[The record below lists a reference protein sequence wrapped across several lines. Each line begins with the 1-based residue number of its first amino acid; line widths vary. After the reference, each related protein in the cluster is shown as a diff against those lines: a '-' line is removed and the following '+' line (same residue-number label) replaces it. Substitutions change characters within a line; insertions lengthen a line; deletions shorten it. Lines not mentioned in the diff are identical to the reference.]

1 MEAIKEDGNVIIIL
15 WAKKSANYFSTVS
28 IGCCPPF
35 PVLACLGHLE
45 QSMFLFNVSFIKL
58 FSRVRRGSDSASAS
72 QARVR
77 ISARHPRGGLL
88 PS

>member
-35 PVLACLGHLE
+35 PVLACVGHLE
-45 QSMFLFNVSFIKL
+45 QNTFLFKFFFYQVIFKGAAWL
-58 FSRVRRGSDSASAS
+58 R
-72 QARVR
+72 Q
-77 ISARHPRGGLL
+77 
-88 PS
+88 